1 MWDVRVDSLEKV
13 CLQLR
18 ALDAKRRE
26 RESLS
31 SRERKGERQP
41 GRDQAAPRP
50 HVKPG
55 GGSLNN
61 TRCGPT
67 IRSLCSL
74 SLADII

>member
-1 MWDVRVDSLEKV
+1 MDSLEKN
-13 CLQLR
+13 CLQHR

-26 RESLS
+26 RESVS
-31 SRERKGERQP
+31 TGERKGERQP

-50 HVKPG
+50 QMKPG

-67 IRSLCSL
+67 DLLTFLSL
-74 SLADII
+74 SLSDRI